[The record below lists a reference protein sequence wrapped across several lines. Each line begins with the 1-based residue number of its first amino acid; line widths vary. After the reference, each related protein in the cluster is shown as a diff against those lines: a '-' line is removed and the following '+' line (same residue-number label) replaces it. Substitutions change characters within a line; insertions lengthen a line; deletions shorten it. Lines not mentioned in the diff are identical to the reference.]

1 MARWSLE
8 VLSAHGRD
16 RERWH
21 QHLAKL
27 PPHKKDVFFLPEYAA
42 LYEDVYNEPAVF
54 FRYGDE
60 RQTAV
65 LVGAKRS
72 IAALPFYKSPV
83 GSVQR
88 PLQDLTSPY
97 GYGGPVVHS
106 QEGSEDKEL
115 FPAFREAIHDY
126 CVGEGIVTEFLRL
139 HPLMENHRLF
149 ENAPGVYQKNYTVWI
164 DLRLSESDI
173 HEGMSKKH
181 RNGIRRATS
190 EGVEI
195 VQSDLRPEHLREFH
209 RLYTARMGEMGA
221 LSLFFFPL
229 EFFERAATDL
239 RGHVSFF
246 LAVWKNKVVS
256 AYMFFHSGPYI
267 HNFLSGS
274 DSAHWDLKANVLT
287 VFRVALWAKSQ
298 GRQFY
303 HLGGGHAVQMDSV
316 FNFKSQFSPNRAPYY
331 MYRHVHDPVAYDA
344 LCRIKQEFEGG
355 HAGNGTAEGVSK
367 DPLLADYFPA
377 YRR

>member
-21 QHLAKL
+21 EHLATL

-42 LYEDVYNEPAVF
+42 LYEDVYNEPALF

-72 IAALPFYKSPV
+72 IGTLPFYRSASDA
-83 GSVQR
+83 GMGQ
-88 PLQDLTSPY
+88 LHDLTSPY

-106 QEGSEDKEL
+106 QEGIVDQEF
-115 FPAFREAIHDY
+115 FPAFREAIHDF
-126 CVGEGIVTEFLRL
+126 CLGEGIVTEFLRL
-139 HPLMENHRLF
+139 HPLMENHKLF
-149 ENAPGVYQKNYTVWI
+149 GQDPGVYQKNYTVWI
-164 DLRLSESDI
+164 DLWLTESEI
-173 HEGMSKKH
+173 HDGMSKKH
-181 RNGIRRATS
+181 RNGVRRATS

-195 VQSDLRPEHLREFH
+195 VHSDLRLEHLREFH
-209 RLYTARMGEMGA
+209 RLYTARMEARDAMGV
-221 LSLFFFPL
+221 FFFPL
-229 EFFERAATDL
+229 EFFERITVDL
-239 RGHVSFF
+239 RDHVSLF
-246 LAVWKNKVVS
+246 LALWKGRTVS
-256 AYMFFHSGPYI
+256 AYIVFHSGPYV
-267 HNFLSGS
+267 HHFLSGS
-274 DSAHWDLKANVLT
+274 DSASWDIKANVLT
-287 VFRVALWAKSQ
+287 VFRTALWAKSQ

-316 FNFKSQFSPNRAPYY
+316 FNFKSQFSSNRSPYY
-331 MYRHVHDPVAYDA
+331 MYRHVHDPEAYDS
-344 LCRIKQEFEGG
+344 LCRLKQEFEGG
-355 HAGNGTAEGVSK
+355 HSDNGTADGVSK